1 MGLPAPTTQD
11 PNPVSVKVSQ
21 EELTS
26 GKLSQ
31 RNLEIAIRA
40 LHHDGL
46 IILEDVIPDHAYLDH
61 LNQRMVEDAIK
72 LKGMGDKGIISSPN
86 RKEWVS

>member
-1 MGLPAPTTQD
+1 MESLAPMTQD
-11 PNPVSVKVSQ
+11 PNPVCIPVSQ
-21 EELTS
+21 DELAS

-46 IILEDVIPDHAYLDH
+46 VVLEDVIPDHGNLDH
-61 LNQRMVEDAIK
+61 LNKRMVEDAMK
-72 LKGMGDKGIISSPN
+72 LKGMGDKGIMLIFKYRIFS
-86 RKEWVS
+86 

>member
-1 MGLPAPTTQD
+1 MGLPTPATQD
-11 PNPVSVKVSQ
+11 PDPIYVKVSQ

-46 IILEDVIPDHAYLDH
+46 IILEDVIPDYAHLDH
-61 LNQRMVEDAIK
+61 LNQRMVDDAII
-72 LKGMGDKGIISSPN
+72 LKGMGDKGIVSPPN
-86 RKEWVS
+86 WKE